1 MRKTN
6 EIKTKLEARKQAK
19 LSPKLLAAETAAAV
33 RTNKGGSGRERAR
46 EREREAE
53 SERGAERVSSSA
65 SKGKLHF
72 IIIK

>member
-33 RTNKGGSGRERAR
+33 VRTNRGGGSGRER
-46 EREREAE
+46 E
-53 SERGAERVSSSA
+53 GERVSSSV

>member
-19 LSPKLLAAETAAAV
+19 LSRKLLAAETAAAV
-33 RTNKGGSGRERAR
+33 RTLQRERETGRERR
-46 EREREAE
+46 ERERNR
-53 SERGAERVSSSA
+53 ERQRVFSSA
-65 SKGKLHF
+65 SALKGKLHF

>member
-19 LSPKLLAAETAAAV
+19 LSRKLLAAETAAAV
-33 RTNKGGSGRERAR
+33 RTLQRERETGREREIERNR
-46 EREREAE
+46 ERQRDF
-53 SERGAERVSSSA
+53 SSA
-65 SKGKLHF
+65 SALKGKLHF

>member
-33 RTNKGGSGRERAR
+33 RTNRGGSSER
-46 EREREAE
+46 ERERGREI
-53 SERGAERVSSSA
+53 ERVSSSA